1 MPYGHAATRS
11 KVFVFAGT
19 EVYELEVF
27 VLTEK
32 HSAQLTGSI
41 EQVRVFQSRRAVKL
55 RRQHIHTPEHESA
68 RDRRRHVHVHVK
80 ANAHVSL
87 PISRKRF
94 RIGDSPACVRSF
106 STSCALR

>member
-19 EVYELEVF
+19 EVYELEV
-27 VLTEK
+27 
-32 HSAQLTGSI
+32 
-41 EQVRVFQSRRAVKL
+41 VFQFRRAVKL

-80 ANAHVSL
+80 TNAHVSL